1 MASIIRGFP
10 IITGA
15 SDGAPMA
22 CPEIPVAVSEP
33 LSGAV
38 RLTSQGNRPSRD
50 DAPSAEAAAA

>member
-33 LSGAV
+33 LSGA